1 MTFRVVVGTKTWP
14 VNLPNISLKAAAA
27 CIEFIFG
34 PLAANPERVGTPLRK
49 PFEGQWRVAAAN
61 TECAIASSSPM
72 RSSTYSTSTIAGTP
86 TGADKA
92 PADHEGK
99 NHRGERPVAE
109 SEHIGPTT
117 VRRVPTD
124 NVRRQDRV
132 RTVVGP
138 MCSLSAT
145 GRSPRWFLPS

>member
-1 MTFRVVVGTKTWP
+1 
-14 VNLPNISLKAAAA
+14 
-27 CIEFIFG
+27 
-34 PLAANPERVGTPLRK
+34 
-49 PFEGQWRVAAAN
+49 
-61 TECAIASSSPM
+61 M

-117 VRRVPTD
+117 VHVSVG

-132 RTVVGP
+132 K
-138 MCSLSAT
+138 T
-145 GRSPRWFLPS
+145 GGRVASGSGL